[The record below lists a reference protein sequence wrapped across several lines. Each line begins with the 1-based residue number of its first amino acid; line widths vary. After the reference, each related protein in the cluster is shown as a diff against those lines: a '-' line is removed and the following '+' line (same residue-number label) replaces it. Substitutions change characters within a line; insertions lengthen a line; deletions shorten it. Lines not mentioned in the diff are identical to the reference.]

1 MAMPEVKTKASP
13 STSFLLH
20 EPKLPPNPRDQAWP
34 MRVLLQGAGA
44 ILSPARK
51 ADGKEVRAVDQE
63 DISAGSQGISGWH
76 CKVGFRFHFLDI
88 SDIS

>member
-1 MAMPEVKTKASP
+1 MPEVKTKASP

-34 MRVLLQGAGA
+34 MRVLLQGAGT

-63 DISAGSQGISGWH
+63 DVSVGSQGISGWH
-76 CKVGFRFHFLDI
+76 CKVGFRSHFLGV